1 MSNPKE
7 YDEILKVNPDL
18 GSAIY
23 QYVFNLLIDFNV
35 QNAMTDTKS
44 THIDDVGFFFLYDF
58 LVHALTEKC

>member
-35 QNAMTDTKS
+35 
-44 THIDDVGFFFLYDF
+44 
-58 LVHALTEKC
+58 